1 MRQYD
6 DNDGD
11 GDYDKLFFQFKMLHS
26 AKRNVFLK
34 DVIENFVKRIFCFSK
49 KENPGKILFLNS
61 GFIEK

>member
-1 MRQYD
+1 
-6 DNDGD
+6 
-11 GDYDKLFFQFKMLHS
+11 MLHS